1 MTDETIEV
9 PERVIRPAG
18 RFNLDFG
25 EAWRE
30 RELLWFFS
38 MRIIKIRYKQSLAGP
53 GWAVIQPLLTM
64 VVFSLVF
71 GRLAGLPTDDVA
83 YAPFYYA
90 GLVLWTFASNAIT
103 SGSGSLV
110 ENQSLISKVY
120 FPRVYLPMSG
130 GVSGLVDLAVATVI
144 VIPIALLGGVSLRW
158 TLLLAPT
165 FVAPTLLAA
174 WGFAL
179 LFGALNAQYR
189 DVRFV
194 VPFVVQAGL
203 FASPIAYS
211 ISLVP
216 DEWLSVY
223 AMNPFVGPITGF
235 RWALLGTDWP
245 GWNVIG
251 ISLSSS
257 LLWFGLGLWY
267 FQRVEATIADVV

>member
-1 MTDETIEV
+1 MAV

-18 RFNLDFG
+18 RFNLDVA
-25 EAWRE
+25 ESWRE

-71 GRLAGLPTDDVA
+71 GRLAGLPTDGVP

-103 SGSGSLV
+103 SGAGSLV
-110 ENQSLISKVY
+110 DNQSLISKVY
-120 FPRVYLPMSG
+120 FPRIYLPMSG
-130 GVSGLVDLAVATVI
+130 GVSGLVDLAVATAI
-144 VIPIALLGGVSLRW
+144 VLPIALLAGVSLSW
-158 TLLLAPT
+158 
-165 FVAPTLLAA
+165 TLLAA
-174 WGFAL
+174 PVFVLPTLLGSWGFAM
-179 LFGALNAQYR
+179 LFSALNAQYR

-216 DEWLSVY
+216 SAWRPVY

-245 GWNVIG
+245 GWDVVG
-251 ISLSSS
+251 ISLASS
-257 LLWFGLGLWY
+257 LVLFALGLWY